1 MKSGILL
8 DTLRVR
14 LMLEVQKKI
23 SWGKNELLTLI
34 DRQTIE
40 VLKDVSKNVNDL
52 EKGKDIME
60 QG

>member
-1 MKSGILL
+1 MKSGIVL

-14 LMLEVQKKI
+14 LMLEVQKKN